1 MVVVVVVVV
10 VEKSG
15 AKLAPS
21 EACSLMS
28 SCLAE
33 LGSGSLASVLGGNF
47 SSQEAP
53 LRVLS
58 VERKQLSVYVS
69 TVLIHMSA
77 TDLPSL
83 TMELKD
89 LKRVGFLVN
98 RVGLSDHSNL
108 PNWQIFTEQA
118 LLYSHLC
125 KMNVIT
131 MVLIRG
137 KCIDDIC
144 TDSANTRC

>member
-1 MVVVVVVVV
+1 MSVVVVV

-58 VERKQLSVYVS
+58 AAALGASCLAS
-69 TVLIHMSA
+69 C
-77 TDLPSL
+77 LP
-83 TMELKD
+83 
-89 LKRVGFLVN
+89 
-98 RVGLSDHSNL
+98 
-108 PNWQIFTEQA
+108 A
-118 LLYSHLC
+118 L
-125 KMNVIT
+125 
-131 MVLIRG
+131 
-137 KCIDDIC
+137 
-144 TDSANTRC
+144 